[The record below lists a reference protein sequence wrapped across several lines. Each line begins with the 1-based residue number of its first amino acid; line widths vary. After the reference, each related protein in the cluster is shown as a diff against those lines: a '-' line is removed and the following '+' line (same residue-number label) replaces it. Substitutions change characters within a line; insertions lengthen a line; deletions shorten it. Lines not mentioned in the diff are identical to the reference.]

1 MIKVVLKFP
10 LHNAITKSTWYSPI
24 YTQAVVKI
32 ANKLF
37 NLHNPPCMM

>member
-10 LHNAITKSTWYSPI
+10 LHNAITKSTWYSPM

-32 ANKLF
+32 AKKII
-37 NLHNPPCMM
+37 